1 MFRIALISYLVIICE
16 SDEFQKYSSHR
27 DFAAKLSQSVLEA
40 EHFPFFSLG
49 MCKGKRDPHTLAK
62 VAWWICSNNV
72 LNNYCSKEMI
82 NLAVIKYQKGEN
94 CRLYVGL
101 TRVTTHMLQPFH
113 AECCYYIGDDFA

>member
-1 MFRIALISYLVIICE
+1 MTCVQYIKASFIKGISCGSLSFPSPAMFRIALISYLVIICE

-82 NLAVIKYQKGEN
+82 N
-94 CRLYVGL
+94 
-101 TRVTTHMLQPFH
+101 
-113 AECCYYIGDDFA
+113 